1 MGIVCID
8 ERVWRELVARLKGLA
23 ARSGR
28 VQKVFSPPAAD
39 GWLDAQ
45 DVCRRLGISKRT
57 LQMYR
62 TAGQLPFSNVGG
74 KYFYREQDVAG
85 YLKRKEA
92 R

>member
-8 ERVWRELVARLKGLA
+8 ERVWRELVKRLKELA

-28 VQKVFSPPAAD
+28 VEKLFNPPASD

-62 TAGQLPFSNVGG
+62 TAGRLPFSNVGG
-74 KYFYREQDVAG
+74 KYFYREQDVAR
-85 YLKRKEA
+85 YLKRKEVW
-92 R
+92 